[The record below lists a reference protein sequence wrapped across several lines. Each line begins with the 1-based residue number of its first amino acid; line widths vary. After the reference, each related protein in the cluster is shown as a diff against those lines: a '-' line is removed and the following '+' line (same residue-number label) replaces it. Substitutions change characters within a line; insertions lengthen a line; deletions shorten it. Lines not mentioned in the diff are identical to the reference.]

1 MIIND
6 DATERMRITSAGNV
20 GIGTTSPSA
29 KFHIH
34 STSGDGLV
42 RITGDNI
49 INSGG
54 AIKGFNN
61 GLAFNVAASGGG
73 SEIEAIRIQGNGN
86 VGIGTASPSA
96 KLNVNG
102 VITANDS
109 IQVQNDD
116 SGFIC
121 RDAAGTVIGTI
132 GAQSSSSTNIGM
144 FTVRDNGNNRIVLNA
159 NGSSYFNGGSVGIG
173 TTSPDA
179 LLELEKSASGAVGPK
194 LLLNNAAGGL
204 GDSGDI
210 IFASFGN
217 TYQRAKIEFKVSG
230 ETNNPGNINF
240 YTGRSDLGTL
250 TQKMTIL
257 GGGYVGIGETN
268 PQELLHLTA
277 TTPVFRLEGGSHSYQ
292 QYVDGT
298 SFYIRDVTNSS
309 NRVVLDSSGNIG
321 IGTTSPGYKLEVNGN
336 AEFLNN
342 INIKNNAYDDY
353 QIAVDSVGFS
363 VYNRT
368 DAIYNMTISHTGNV
382 GIGTTS
388 PSGGAIGGKV
398 VHLVNSGGTA
408 SFRVDRS
415 DSSTTGTISL
425 IDTNSTIGLYGTG
438 QKPMAFSTN
447 STERMRLTSNGD
459 LHVDADIIGFST
471 TISDQRLKEK
481 IITIDGALD
490 KVKNLRG
497 VSYYWNSGNKK
508 GKKDLGVIAQE
519 VEKVLP
525 EIVVE
530 KKMEYFGDKNYKTV
544 DYEKLT
550 AVLIES
556 VKELSAK
563 VEALENKCC
572 NCK

>member
-1 MIIND
+1 MTATGQISLVNANGSPRISWQGNQVNIGGTDMFYNGNISYINSVFRMQSYNSNISFECKGGSGTANKDIIFRPFNGTAD
-6 DATERMRITSAGNV
+6 TEAMRIKGDGKVGIGTTSPDSKLHLESGNAHNKLSITSTASGGTGYDAVIDLLGSASNSEVQLNMGINGDADREQISTYQSDMKFKTNNTERMRITSAGNV

-73 SEIEAIRIQGNGN
+73 SEIEAIRIQGN
-86 VGIGTASPSA
+86 
-96 KLNVNG
+96 
-102 VITANDS
+102 
-109 IQVQNDD
+109 
-116 SGFIC
+116 
-121 RDAAGTVIGTI
+121 
-132 GAQSSSSTNIGM
+132 
-144 FTVRDNGNNRIVLNA
+144 
-159 NGSSYFNGGSVGIG
+159 
-173 TTSPDA
+173 
-179 LLELEKSASGAVGPK
+179 
-194 LLLNNAAGGL
+194 
-204 GDSGDI
+204 
-210 IFASFGN
+210 
-217 TYQRAKIEFKVSG
+217 
-230 ETNNPGNINF
+230 
-240 YTGRSDLGTL
+240 
-250 TQKMTIL
+250 
-257 GGGYVGIGETN
+257 
-268 PQELLHLTA
+268 
-277 TTPVFRLEGGSHSYQ
+277 
-292 QYVDGT
+292 
-298 SFYIRDVTNSS
+298 
-309 NRVVLDSSGNIG
+309 
-321 IGTTSPGYKLEVNGN
+321 
-336 AEFLNN
+336 
-342 INIKNNAYDDY
+342 
-353 QIAVDSVGFS
+353 
-363 VYNRT
+363 
-368 DAIYNMTISHTGNV
+368 GNV